1 MAFFEKLEPWF
12 ALKSVPGIGNL
23 LFKRLLERFEN
34 PSNVFRAPA
43 EELSRVEGISARL
56 TRNIH
61 RHRLCPATRAEIE
74 DALARGLHIVTF
86 NDPAYPDLLRRIED
100 PPPYLY
106 VHGTL
111 TNRVPHVA
119 VVGSRNATRYG
130 LSTAGR
136 LSADLASLGF
146 VVVSGMALGIDTSAH
161 QGALS
166 AGGATVAVLGSGLAH
181 IYPFRN
187 RGLGQRIAGQGALV
201 SEFPLHAEPEAHH
214 FPARNR
220 IISGMCLGTVVVE
233 AGRKSG
239 SLITARLAAEQ
250 NREVFAVPGSIRSFH
265 STGTH
270 SLIKQGA
277 KLVEHVGDIVEEFA
291 GMLQAPT
298 APTENA
304 RAQREHPA
312 PLPADLSDEQRR
324 VCGALSP
331 YPVHIDQL
339 AVRLDMPAGRLSA
352 LLLDLELRGI
362 VSREAGGSFLLCGD
376 RR

>member
-12 ALKSVPGIGNL
+12 ALKSIPGIGNL
-23 LFKRLLERFEN
+23 LFKRLIERFEN

-43 EELSRVEGISARL
+43 QELSRVEGISARL
-56 TRNIH
+56 ARNIH
-61 RHRLCPATRAEIE
+61 RHRLSPATRAEIE

-86 NDPAYPDLLRRIED
+86 NDPAYPELLRRIED

-106 VHGTL
+106 VRGTL

-130 LSTAGR
+130 LSTAAR

-161 QGALS
+161 RGALS
-166 AGGATVAVLGSGLAH
+166 AEGATVAVLGSGLAH
-181 IYPFRN
+181 IYPLRN
-187 RGLGQRIAGQGALV
+187 RGLGDRIAGQGALV

-220 IISGMCLGTVVVE
+220 IISGMCLGTVVIE

-291 GMLQAPT
+291 GMLQSPD
-298 APTENA
+298 APTEKA
-304 RAQREHPA
+304 RVQQEHPA
-312 PLPADLSDEQRR
+312 SLPADLSDEQRR
-324 VCGALSP
+324 VCGALGP

>member
-1 MAFFEKLEPWF
+1 MALYEKLEPWF

-23 LFKRLLERFEN
+23 LCKRLLERFKTPGE
-34 PSNVFRAPA
+34 VFRADTEA
-43 EELSRVEGISARL
+43 LSRVQGITPRL
-56 TRNIH
+56 VRNIH
-61 RHRLCPATRAEIE
+61 RHRLPTVERTELGRAIDRGTR
-74 DALARGLHIVTF
+74 IVTF
-86 NDPAYPDLLRRIED
+86 NDREYPRLLRHIED
-100 PPPYLY
+100 PPPFLY
-106 VHGTL
+106 VHGKL
-111 TNRVPHVA
+111 IRRAPHVA

-146 VVVSGMALGIDTSAH
+146 VVVSGMALGIDTAAH

-166 AGGATVAVLGSGLAH
+166 AGGVTVAVLGSGLAC
-181 IYPFRN
+181 IYPLRN
-187 RGLGQRIAGQGALV
+187 RTLSERIARQGALV

-233 AGRKSG
+233 AGQKSG

-250 NREVFAVPGSIRSFH
+250 NREVFAVPGSIRSFR

-291 GMLQAPT
+291 GILGS
-298 APTENA
+298 
-304 RAQREHPA
+304 PA
-312 PLPADLSDEQRR
+312 GPAGEPRPQPDRRVPPADLSAEQRR
-324 VCGALSP
+324 VCGALGP
-331 YPVHIDQL
+331 YPVHIDEL
-339 AVRLDMPAGRLSA
+339 ARRLDMPAGRLSA
-352 LLLDLELRGI
+352 VLLELELRGI
-362 VSREAGGSFLLCGD
+362 VGREAGSSFVLSGD
-376 RR
+376 RY